1 MTDIVRTVL
10 KIIQVS
16 FGHGESQD
24 KRLPTGTRTQGQSV
38 RRRVNTRKDWLS
50 RASES

>member
-1 MTDIVRTVL
+1 MTGIVRTVL
-10 KIIQVS
+10 KIIQVP
-16 FGHGESQD
+16 FGYGESRD
-24 KRLPTGTRTQGQSV
+24 KRLPIDTRTQGQSV

>member
-16 FGHGESQD
+16 FGYGESQD